1 MKRHPQYTNLLLF
14 DILDKEEGIVHFST
28 TRMGGVSNGPYSSFN
43 MGNFSDDNPLNIFQN
58 RNILARMFYMDISK
72 FVIPHQ
78 THGTKVL
85 KIDEEFMNLDSASL
99 IETLYGIDAT
109 ITDIK
114 GIFLCATTA
123 DCVPIIVYDKVSESV
138 AAIHAGWKGTSGRI
152 TENTITEM
160 QKQFGSNPGDMIACI
175 GPSISA
181 EHYEV
186 GDEVVDLFSKKGFT
200 ISDPEVG
207 FRNRNT
213 SKYHLNLK
221 EINRRELI
229 RLGIKE
235 DNIEVADMCTYSL
248 ENLFFSARRQTVH
261 SGRMLTGIMID
272 RKSVV

>member
-186 GDEVVDLFSKKGFT
+186 GEEVVDLFSKKGFT

-207 FRNRNT
+207 FRNRST
-213 SKYHLNLK
+213 SKYHLNLT

-261 SGRMLTGIMID
+261 SGRMLTGIMMKE
-272 RKSVV
+272 R